1 MEYRKW
7 NQNERNRKTG
17 GHTKSNSFIESY
29 DEYCTYEWIIS
40 AAITVLSLFSGVLI
54 QLLIYN
60 IFEVRLEDV
69 PTVLLIVLWAGLST
83 VVTHITNS
91 LNL

>member
-7 NQNERNRKTG
+7 NQNERNRKTD
-17 GHTKSNSFIESY
+17 GHAKSKSFTKSY

-40 AAITVLSLFSGVLI
+40 AAITVLSLFSGLLI

-69 PTVLLIVLWAGLST
+69 PTILLIVLWAGLST
-83 VVTHITNS
+83 VVTHIIDS
-91 LNL
+91 LDI

>member
-1 MEYRKW
+1 MEHREW
-7 NQNERNRKTG
+7 NQNEGNRKTG
-17 GHTKSNSFIESY
+17 GHTKSKSFIKSY

-40 AAITVLSLFSGVLI
+40 AAITVLSLFSGLLI

-69 PTVLLIVLWAGLST
+69 PTILLIVLWAGLST
-83 VVTHITNS
+83 VVTHIIDS
-91 LNL
+91 LDI

>member
-7 NQNERNRKTG
+7 NQNERIRKTG

-29 DEYCTYEWIIS
+29 DEYCTYEWLIS
-40 AAITVLSLFSGVLI
+40 AAITVVSLFSGLLI

-69 PTVLLIVLWAGLST
+69 PKILLIVLWAGLST
-83 VVTHITNS
+83 VVTHIIDS
-91 LNL
+91 LDI